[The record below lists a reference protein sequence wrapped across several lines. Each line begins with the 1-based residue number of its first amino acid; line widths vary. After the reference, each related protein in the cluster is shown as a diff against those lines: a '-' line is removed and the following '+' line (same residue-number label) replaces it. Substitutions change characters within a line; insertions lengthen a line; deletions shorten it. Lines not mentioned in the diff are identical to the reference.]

1 MGVHVDC
8 SPCISP
14 LPPMQSRHI
23 LLAVGAI
30 ALAAVAWFVLSSGE
44 PAGPSAPVIQ
54 SVTPDSEDAPVPSD
68 DLADIRVQEAVAKT
82 TREAAAV
89 EALVVEADEE
99 DHPWAGMLAGLTGRL
114 VEPDG
119 TPVVAM
125 RVELIEADASLLFS
139 AEHGALGADELEIG
153 ESFTDAEGRFMFEGA
168 RDGSFHAFNIDRGG
182 GRATLRLVEQSVEHG
197 GLTDVGDIV
206 MEEFG
211 TLIGTVIDEDGEPV
225 PGARV
230 RATVIPDIAVQTG
243 VLDVREGVVV
253 TGDDAD
259 AAFELPPS
267 AFAILERLPIPT
279 TTTLEDGSF
288 RLEGVPIGM
297 VSGGVDMEGH
307 VAARIGP
314 INMTPTEIDVG
325 ELELLF
331 GRTVTGSVKNLLGEP
346 VPGVTVCAGA
356 LHPVFDVA
364 IMQPAGV
371 TDELGQFSVQGIPE
385 EGNIV
390 GAMKRHRSEPWVV
403 GKANGAAS
411 HIDFVLPV
419 AGKVIC
425 TVVDEESEPVTGA
438 DVRLRLAAGED
449 NEMSW
454 MMNIAFAGRMPM
466 QQTTAKPTE
475 TPGVYIVENLAQGKW
490 TAEVRAPGRGVVRE
504 EFEHEGSESRVT
516 VRSPKGQMIRVAVID
531 EVTGDPLPKA
541 HATLL
546 GPEGFLFTALA
557 SGFTGKD
564 GTTSLG
570 PLAPEWREDAM
581 SDAVWMKETVVS
593 VEHPLYGTAKTK
605 VEEGV
610 TEVTI
615 AMPPA
620 CTIQGAVSW
629 GGGPPGDVYM
639 VMLRWND
646 DSDAMAQAMMLPRTA
661 ITNLEGRFKITGLAP
676 GAYEVYLMERY
687 FDGNPFK
694 NIIEQKEP
702 TMVDKTEVVA
712 DPEAP
717 AEMVFELS
725 PEGLGPA
732 GSFAGRVTVDDNPI
746 AGAEIKVGR
755 RDPDVYFTDGNGQFE
770 TDEYPVIRGRRIVI
784 MADVP
789 TAEGGTER
797 QEVYNSWRTP
807 KEGEVLRID
816 VELSFTPI
824 KILVVDAQTGAPVP
838 GVNLRLNAEGSWRG
852 RRGGNKLESNSRGE
866 ANTVLPDKKTYSVVA
881 TSKLYAQASAK
892 VSSATLEDGSIT
904 IELKPEVPCA
914 GRIVLPADAAREGK
928 MYLNVTSP
936 GFEGDWAPVDAEELT
951 FELSR
956 MSPGDY
962 EARIWSGPQ
971 NGMLTTSFTLMDG
984 GDTGLLLEFV
994 AEQEDD

>member
-1 MGVHVDC
+1 
-8 SPCISP
+8 
-14 LPPMQSRHI
+14 MQSRHI
-23 LLAVGAI
+23 LIAVGAVV
-30 ALAAVAWFVLSSGE
+30 LAAVSWFVLSGPKSAESPRQIIQSLGPEAETEAGSGDDLVDVSGE
-44 PAGPSAPVIQ
+44 VSVEAP
-54 SVTPDSEDAPVPSD
+54 
-68 DLADIRVQEAVAKT
+68 
-82 TREAAAV
+82 TREAAVVETLAV
-89 EALVVEADEE
+89 EAVEE

-125 RVELIEADASLLFS
+125 RVELIEADSSLLFG
-139 AEHGALGADELEIG
+139 AEHGALGTPELEIG
-153 ESFTDAEGRFMFEGA
+153 ESFTDTEGRFLFEGA

-197 GLTDVGDIV
+197 SLTDVGDIV

-243 VLDVREGVVV
+243 VLDVREGVVL
-253 TGDDAD
+253 TGDDLETAI
-259 AAFELPPS
+259 ELPPS

-297 VSGGVDMEGH
+297 VSGGVDLAGH
-307 VAARIGP
+307 VAATLGP
-314 INMTPTEIDVG
+314 INMTPTEYDVG

-346 VPGVTVCAGA
+346 VSGVNVCAGA

-364 IMQPAGV
+364 IMQPGGV
-371 TDELGQFSVQGIPE
+371 TDELGQFSLQGIPE
-385 EGNIV
+385 EGSIV
-390 GAMKRHRSEPWVV
+390 GAMKRHRSEAWIAS
-403 GKANGAAS
+403 KANGAGS

-419 AGKVIC
+419 AGKVLC
-425 TVVDEESEPVTGA
+425 TVVDEEAQPVTGA
-438 DVRLRLAAGED
+438 DVRLRLAADQD
-449 NEMSW
+449 NQMSW
-454 MMNIAFAGRMPM
+454 MMNIAMAGRMPM
-466 QQTTAKPTE
+466 QQTTAKATE
-475 TPGVYIVENLAQGKW
+475 TPGVYIVENLAMGKW
-490 TAEVRAPGRGVVRE
+490 TAEVRAPGRAVVRE

-516 VRSPKGQMIRVAVID
+516 LRSVKGQMIRVSVTD
-531 EVTGDPLPKA
+531 EVTGEPLPKA

-557 SGFTGKD
+557 TGFTGKD
-564 GTTSLG
+564 GRTSLG
-570 PLAPEWREDAM
+570 PLAPEWREDAI
-581 SDAVWMKETVVS
+581 SGAVWMKETVVS
-593 VEHPLYGTAKTK
+593 VEHPLYGTAK
-605 VEEGV
+605 VEVQEGA
-610 TEVTI
+610 TEVAI

-646 DSDAMAQAMMLPRTA
+646 DNDAMAQAMMLPRTA

-676 GAYEVYLMERY
+676 GEYEVYLMERY

-694 NIIEQKEP
+694 NIIEQREP
-702 TMVDKTEVVA
+702 TMIDKTEVIA

-717 AEMVFELS
+717 SEMTFDLS
-725 PEGLGPA
+725 PEGLGPS

-746 AGAEIKVGR
+746 AGAEVKVGR
-755 RDPDVYFTDGNGQFE
+755 RDPDVFFTDGNGQFE
-770 TDEYPVIRGRRIVI
+770 TDEYPVIAGQRIVI

-789 TAEGGTER
+789 NTEGGTDR
-797 QEVYNSWRTP
+797 QEVYNSWRRP
-807 KEGEVLRID
+807 KEGEVDRIE

-824 KILVVDAQTGAPVP
+824 TIVVVDARTGTPVP
-838 GVNLRLNAEGSWRG
+838 GVKLRLNAEGSWRG
-852 RRGGNKLESNSRGE
+852 RRGGNNLESDAQGE
-866 ANTVLPDKKTYSVVA
+866 ASTVLPDKKNYTITA
-881 TSKLYAQASAK
+881 TSKLYAQASAN
-892 VSSATLEDGSIT
+892 VSASKIEDGRVT

-914 GRIVLPADAAREGK
+914 GRIVLPASAAVEGK

-936 GFEGDWAPVDAEELT
+936 GFEGDWAPVDKETFA

-971 NGMLTTSFTLMDG
+971 NGMLTTQFTLPEG
-984 GDTGLLLEFV
+984 GDTGLLLEFNSK
-994 AEQEDD
+994 DSDGN